1 MEARIGN
8 QIDNCTRALPDS
20 AACTHLSLT
29 WDVDFEAHVLRGR
42 AEWTVKLA
50 SAEVAVVVLDTKS
63 LDISEV
69 TIGGKA
75 ASYTLGDEHEAFGK
89 ALTVELPDEA
99 KQGAEPLKLVIAYS
113 TTPQSSALQWLA
125 KELTAGQLHPYL
137 FTQCEPIHA
146 RALLP
151 CQDTPSAKF
160 SYEAAVT
167 VPGWATALM
176 SAIGKGSKRKAEGG
190 TTFYFEQK
198 VVIPAYLLCLAVGQ
212 LQSRVVGPRTSVWS
226 EPSVVDA
233 AAHEFG
239 QTEEFISTAERIMGQ
254 PYVWERY
261 DILCLPPSF
270 PFGGMEN
277 PCLTFVTPT
286 LLAGDRSLANVV
298 AHEVAHSWT
307 GNLITNHTWE
317 HFWLN
322 EGWTVWLER
331 KIKAAMA
338 GAKTGGP
345 PDMTYYDFDAIS
357 GWKHLAD
364 DVKLIGETHPFT
376 SLSPPLHDKDP
387 DDAFSSVPYEKGFN
401 LLNYLSGVVGGHVVF
416 EEFARAYCARFM
428 YATLTTADFKA
439 FFCEWC
445 GGRGIDCAAVDW
457 ETWLTAAGMP
467 PVTPQFN
474 NVHGERCVRLAE
486 MWLAGGDATE
496 GCDSSDVAGWS
507 SPHFISF
514 LEHLLSKLGEEPAL
528 AAKLPLPQLQRMD
541 GLYGFTPTKNSEVR
555 FRWQRLCI
563 LLRAEFIVPH
573 VVTFLKEQGRMKFV
587 RPLYR
592 DLFGWEAQ
600 RAVATATFIDRESNY
615 HPICAKMLKQDLKLA

>member
-1 MEARIGN
+1 MDDRISRRV
-8 QIDNCTRALPDS
+8 DSATRALPD
-20 AACTHLSLT
+20 ATCTHLNLS
-29 WDVDFEAHVLRGR
+29 WDCDFEKQVLNGT
-42 AEWTVKLA
+42 AEWTVRLNAPGVA
-50 SAEVAVVVLDTKS
+50 SVVLDTKS
-63 LDISEV
+63 LVLKGITVD
-69 TIGGKA
+69 GA
-75 ASYTLGDEHEAFGK
+75 AAKYALGEEHEAFGQ
-89 ALTVELPDEA
+89 ALTVDLPAGA
-99 KQGAEPLKLVIAYS
+99 KAGAELKLVITYS
-113 TTPQSSALQWLA
+113 TTPQSSAAQWLA
-125 KELTAGQLHPYL
+125 KELTAGQQYPYL

-176 SAIGKGSKRKAEGG
+176 SAIGKGSKRKGG
-190 TTFYFEQK
+190 AGASSITYYFEQK

-212 LQSRVVGPRTSVWS
+212 LQSRQVGPRSAVWS

-233 AAHEFG
+233 AAHEFAEA
-239 QTEEFISTAERIMGQ
+239 EEFIATAERITGQ
-254 PYVWERY
+254 EYVWGRY

-338 GAKTGGP
+338 GAKAGGP
-345 PDMTYYDFDAIS
+345 ADMTYYDFDAIS
-357 GWKHLAD
+357 GFKHLSD
-364 DVKLIGETHPFT
+364 DVARYGADHPYT
-376 SLSPPLHDKDP
+376 TLSPPLRDEDP

-401 LLNYLSGVVGGHVVF
+401 LLNYLSTVVGGHAVF
-416 EEFARAYCARFM
+416 EDFAKAYIGHFK
-428 YATLTTADFKA
+428 YTTLTTSDFRT
-439 FFCEWC
+439 FFCGWC
-445 GGRGIDCAAVDW
+445 AGRAIDCSAVDW
-457 ETWLTAAGMP
+457 ATWLTQPGMP
-467 PVTPQFN
+467 PVTPHFDN
-474 NVHGERCVRLAE
+474 RHGERCVKLGDL
-486 MWLAGGDATE
+486 WLAGDTAACAAGDV
-496 GCDSSDVAGWS
+496 DGWS

-514 LEHLLSKLGEEPAL
+514 LEHVISRLGDEPAL
-528 AAKLPLPQLQRMD
+528 AANLPLPALERMD
-541 GLYGFTPTKNSEVR
+541 SLYGFTPTKNSEVR

-563 LLRAEFIVPH
+563 VLRAAFIVPH
-573 VVTFLKEQGRMKFV
+573 VVEFLKEQGRMKFV

-592 DLFGWEAQ
+592 DLFAWEAQ
-600 RAVATATFIDRESNY
+600 RGVATATFLERETNY
-615 HPICAKMLKQDLKLA
+615 HPIASKMLKQDLKL